1 MKLRIMRNLATK
13 ATGVVANSVAIFK
26 PPFFKAAKLW
36 LQWLLQFTP
45 LFTCACMRAY
55 IRNKNDVVCSQRERE
70 RVLDYTTTGYTLAT
84 IGYKGVRLP

>member
-26 PPFFKAAKLW
+26 PPFFKAAKPW
-36 LQWLLQFTP
+36 LQRLLQFTS
-45 LFTCACMRAY
+45 LFTCACVRAY
-55 IRNKNDVVCSQRERE
+55 IKNKNDVVCSQRERE